1 MYVHKQLSLVYAN
14 IITHHSSSS
23 DTLLQGARSLK
34 VWPSVSV
41 IDSEG
46 QRDMRRWSMEDLC
59 FASPV
64 VPACCVAKLLL
75 PSSLDNLFSYKTRG
89 FKTCGYNTLA
99 YETNRL
105 FASCVKDSSLMEHAS
120 AQTTVLP
127 VHKSTVPAVQHFFI
141 VFDSPLIYS

>member
-1 MYVHKQLSLVYAN
+1 MYLHKQLSLVYTN
-14 IITHHSSSS
+14 IITHLSSSS
-23 DTLLQGARSLK
+23 DTLLQRARSLK
-34 VWPSVSV
+34 EWPSVAV

-46 QRDMRRWSMEDLC
+46 QRDMRRPMEDLC

-105 FASCVKDSSLMEHAS
+105 FASCVKKQLPDGACICSVDCPAS
-120 AQTTVLP
+120 T
-127 VHKSTVPAVQHFFI
+127 
-141 VFDSPLIYS
+141 